1 MTIDKAFRALER
13 PSRNGYETTI
23 AMVGWMN
30 YHWALI
36 RYPADPHNK
45 EPTTQPVVF
54 KAIGKR
60 NKLYW
65 SRGACAGHRILGE
78 SSGRWIL
85 ILKGGI
91 YNEQSN

>member
-1 MTIDKAFRALER
+1 MAIDKAFKALER

-36 RYPADPHNK
+36 RYPVDPNNT

-65 SRGACAGHRILGE
+65 PRALARVSEYLENNPDDGFSYC
-78 SSGRWIL
+78 
-85 ILKGGI
+85 
-91 YNEQSN
+91 